1 MRLKELLAGLECH
14 RRAHRLVIDH
24 KLWRL
29 ILIPGCLSILYFPV
43 VIWATLYGLRPVAR
57 YLHENWVPEFLQ
69 SAVTLSL
76 ISIVVWA
83 LGIYAGF
90 LLFRNVIMILCS
102 PLLGYL
108 SETTEKVAAGV
119 EPPKFTWTGVG
130 YEIVR
135 ATGLSLLAVL
145 ISGLTF
151 FFCLVVGLVPILGAV
166 VAFIVMTF
174 VQTYLAGIG
183 FADPVLERR
192 RYTVWATL
200 KFARR
205 HRPRLM
211 GVGLGFLLLM
221 AVPLVGWFIAPS
233 YGIIAG
239 TLAAID
245 LLSEENQNRKP
256 PVIPEA

>member
-1 MRLKELLAGLECH
+1 MRLKEMLAGLKCH

-57 YLHENWVPEFLQ
+57 YLHENWVPQFLQ
-69 SAVTLSL
+69 SGVTLALISL
-76 ISIVVWA
+76 IVWV

-102 PLLGYL
+102 PVLGYL
-108 SETTEKVAAGV
+108 SETTEKVSGGI
-119 EPPKFTWTGVG
+119 EPPKFSWQGVG
-130 YEIVR
+130 YEILR
-135 ATGLSLLAVL
+135 ATGISLLSLL
-145 ISGLTF
+145 ISGITF
-151 FFCLVVGLVPILGAV
+151 IFCLVIGLIPVLGAI
-166 VAFIVMTF
+166 VAFTVMTF

-183 FADPVLERR
+183 FADPALERR
-192 RYTVWATL
+192 RFTVWETL

-211 GVGLGFLLLM
+211 GVGLGFLLLL
-221 AVPLVGWFIAPS
+221 AIPIVGWFVAPS

-239 TLAAID
+239 TLAALD
-245 LLSEENQNRKP
+245 LLNEGNQNRKP
-256 PVIPEA
+256 PLIPEA